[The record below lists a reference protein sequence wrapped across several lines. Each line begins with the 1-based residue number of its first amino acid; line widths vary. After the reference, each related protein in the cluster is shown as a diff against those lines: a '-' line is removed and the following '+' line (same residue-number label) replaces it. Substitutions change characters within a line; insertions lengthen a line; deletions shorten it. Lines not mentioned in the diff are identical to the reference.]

1 MGLLA
6 LDYATRSS
14 KKLVRFLKNHD
25 LKKQLL
31 SIEARLEE
39 EIKLGKIIFPK
50 RENIFRS
57 LQLVQPY
64 EVKVVILGQDP
75 YHNFNQADGL
85 AFSVSNFQS
94 LPPSLRNIFIEIE
107 NDLNIKIEKKGNL
120 ENIAKQ
126 GVLLLNS
133 ILTVEK
139 NNPGSHKNIGWE
151 KLTDIIISSLSLM
164 GNIVFILWGNFA
176 KKKSNLIDNNINLV
190 INSSHPSPFSA
201 HKGFFGSKPFSKCND
216 YLISK
221 GKEPIKWNLK

>member
-1 MGLLA
+1 MLQDLPKNWLG
-6 LDYATRSS
+6 
-14 KKLVRFLKNHD
+14 FLKNHD

-107 NDLNIKIEKKGNL
+107 NDLNIKIEKKGDL

-201 HKGFFGSKPFSKCND
+201 YKGFFGSKPFSKCND

>member
-1 MGLLA
+1 MLQDLPKNWLG
-6 LDYATRSS
+6 
-14 KKLVRFLKNHD
+14 FLKNHD

-107 NDLNIKIEKKGNL
+107 NDLNIKIEKKGDL

-201 HKGFFGSKPFSKCND
+201 HKGFFGSKPFSKFND

>member
-1 MGLLA
+1 MLQDLPKNWLG
-6 LDYATRSS
+6 
-14 KKLVRFLKNHD
+14 FLKNHD

-57 LQLVQPY
+57 LQLVQPD

-94 LPPSLRNIFIEIE
+94 LPPSLINIFIEIE
-107 NDLNIKIEKKGNL
+107 NDLNIKIEKKGDL

-151 KLTDIIISSLSLM
+151 KLTDIIISSLSLI

>member
-1 MGLLA
+1 MLQDFPKNWL
-6 LDYATRSS
+6 S
-14 KKLVRFLKNHD
+14 FLKNHD

-50 RENIFRS
+50 REIIFRS
-57 LQLVQPY
+57 LQLVQPD

-94 LPPSLRNIFIEIE
+94 LPPSLINIFIEIE
-107 NDLNIKIEKKGNL
+107 NDLNIKIEKKGDL

-151 KLTDIIISSLSLM
+151 KLTDIIISSLSLI

-201 HKGFFGSKPFSKCND
+201 HKGFFGSKPFSKCNN

>member
-1 MGLLA
+1 MLQDFPKNWL
-6 LDYATRSS
+6 S
-14 KKLVRFLKNHD
+14 FLKNHD

-57 LQLVQPY
+57 LQLVQPD

-107 NDLNIKIEKKGNL
+107 NDLNIKIEKKGDL

>member
-1 MGLLA
+1 MLQNFPKNWL
-6 LDYATRSS
+6 S
-14 KKLVRFLKNHD
+14 FLKNHD

-94 LPPSLRNIFIEIE
+94 LPPSLINIFIEIE
-107 NDLNIKIEKKGNL
+107 NDLNIKIEKKGDL

-151 KLTDIIISSLSLM
+151 KLTDIIISSLSLI

>member
-1 MGLLA
+1 MLQDFPKNWL
-6 LDYATRSS
+6 S
-14 KKLVRFLKNHD
+14 FLKNHD

-50 RENIFRS
+50 REIIFRS
-57 LQLVQPY
+57 LQLVQPD

-94 LPPSLRNIFIEIE
+94 LPPSLKNIFIEIE
-107 NDLNIKIEKKGNL
+107 NDLNIKIEKKGDL

-151 KLTDIIISSLSLM
+151 KLTDIIISSLSLI

>member
-1 MGLLA
+1 MLQDLPKNW
-6 LDYATRSS
+6 LS
-14 KKLVRFLKNHD
+14 FLKDHD

-31 SIEARLEE
+31 SIETRLEE

-57 LQLVQPY
+57 LQLVQPD

-94 LPPSLRNIFIEIE
+94 LPPSLINIFIEIE
-107 NDLNIKIEKKGNL
+107 NDLNIKIEKKGDL

-151 KLTDIIISSLSLM
+151 KLTDIIISSLSLI

-176 KKKSNLIDNNINLV
+176 KKKTNLIDNNINFV

>member
-1 MGLLA
+1 MLQDFPKNWL
-6 LDYATRSS
+6 S
-14 KKLVRFLKNHD
+14 FLKNHD

-50 RENIFRS
+50 REIIFRS
-57 LQLVQPY
+57 LQLVQPD

-85 AFSVSNFQS
+85 AFSVSNCQS
-94 LPPSLRNIFIEIE
+94 LPPSLINIFIEIE
-107 NDLNIKIEKKGNL
+107 NDLNIKIEKKGDL
-120 ENIAKQ
+120 GDIAKQ

-139 NNPGSHKNIGWE
+139 NNPGSHKNVGWE
-151 KLTDIIISSLSLM
+151 KLTDIIISSLSVM

-216 YLISK
+216 YLIKK
-221 GKEPIKWNLK
+221 GKGPIKWDLK

>member
-1 MGLLA
+1 MLRDLPKNW
-6 LDYATRSS
+6 LS
-14 KKLVRFLKNHD
+14 FLKNHD

-57 LQLVQPY
+57 LQLVQPD

-75 YHNFNQADGL
+75 YHNLNQADGL

-94 LPPSLRNIFIEIE
+94 LPPSLVNIFIEIE
-107 NDLNIKIEKKGNL
+107 NDLNIKIEKKGDL
-120 ENIAKQ
+120 GGIAKQ

-139 NNPGSHKNIGWE
+139 NKPGSHKNVGWE
-151 KLTDIIISSLSLM
+151 KLTDIIISSLSVM

-201 HKGFFGSKPFSKCND
+201 YKGFFGSKPFSKCND

-221 GKEPIKWNLK
+221 GKEPIEWNLK

>member
-1 MGLLA
+1 MLQDFPKNWL
-6 LDYATRSS
+6 S
-14 KKLVRFLKNHD
+14 FLKNHD

-57 LQLVQPY
+57 LQLVQPD

-75 YHNFNQADGL
+75 YHNLNQADGL

-94 LPPSLRNIFIEIE
+94 LPPSLVNIFIEIE
-107 NDLNIKIEKKGNL
+107 NDLNIKIEKKGDL
-120 ENIAKQ
+120 GGIAKQ

-139 NNPGSHKNIGWE
+139 NKPGSHKNVGWE
-151 KLTDIIISSLSLM
+151 KLTDIIISSLSVM

-201 HKGFFGSKPFSKCND
+201 YKGFFGSKPFSKCND

-221 GKEPIKWNLK
+221 GKEPIEWNLK

>member
-1 MGLLA
+1 MLQDLPKNW
-6 LDYATRSS
+6 LS
-14 KKLVRFLKNHD
+14 FLKNHD

-31 SIEARLEE
+31 SIETRLEE
-39 EIKLGKIIFPK
+39 EIKLGKIIFPR

-57 LQLVQPY
+57 LQLVQPD

-94 LPPSLRNIFIEIE
+94 LPPSLINIFIEIE
-107 NDLNIKIEKKGNL
+107 NDLNIKIQKKGDL

-151 KLTDIIISSLSLM
+151 KLTDIIISSLSLI

>member
-1 MGLLA
+1 MLQDFPKNWL
-6 LDYATRSS
+6 S
-14 KKLVRFLKNHD
+14 FLKNHD

-57 LQLVQPY
+57 LQLVQPD

-94 LPPSLRNIFIEIE
+94 LPPSLINIFIEIE
-107 NDLNIKIEKKGNL
+107 NDLNIKIEKKGDL

-151 KLTDIIISSLSLM
+151 KLTDIIISSLSLI

-201 HKGFFGSKPFSKCND
+201 YKGFFGSKPFSKCND

>member
-1 MGLLA
+1 MLQDFPKNWL
-6 LDYATRSS
+6 S
-14 KKLVRFLKNHD
+14 FLKNHD
-25 LKKQLL
+25 LKKRLL

-57 LQLVQPY
+57 LQLVQPD

-85 AFSVSNFQS
+85 AFSVSNCQS
-94 LPPSLRNIFIEIE
+94 LPPSLINIFIEIE
-107 NDLNIKIEKKGNL
+107 NDLNIKIEKKGDL
-120 ENIAKQ
+120 GDIAKQ

-139 NNPGSHKNIGWE
+139 NNPGSHKNVGWE
-151 KLTDIIISSLSLM
+151 KLTDIIISSLSVM

>member
-1 MGLLA
+1 MLQDFPKNWL
-6 LDYATRSS
+6 S
-14 KKLVRFLKNHD
+14 FLKNHD

-57 LQLVQPY
+57 LQLVQPD

-94 LPPSLRNIFIEIE
+94 LPPSLINIFIEIE
-107 NDLNIKIEKKGNL
+107 NDLNIKIEKKGDL
-120 ENIAKQ
+120 GGIAEQ

-139 NNPGSHKNIGWE
+139 NNPGSHKNVGWE
-151 KLTDIIISSLSLM
+151 KLTDIIISSLSVM

-176 KKKSNLIDNNINLV
+176 KKKSNFIDKNTNLV
-190 INSSHPSPFSA
+190 ICSSHPSPLSA

-216 YLISK
+216 YLVKNGK
-221 GKEPIKWNLK
+221 GPIKWDLK

>member
-1 MGLLA
+1 MLQDFPKNWL
-6 LDYATRSS
+6 S
-14 KKLVRFLKNHD
+14 FLKNHD

-50 RENIFRS
+50 REIIFRS
-57 LQLVQPY
+57 LQLVQPD

-94 LPPSLRNIFIEIE
+94 LPPSLINIFIEIE
-107 NDLNIKIEKKGNL
+107 NDLNIKIEKKGDL

-151 KLTDIIISSLSLM
+151 KLTDIIISSLSLI

>member
-1 MGLLA
+1 MLQDLPKNWIG
-6 LDYATRSS
+6 
-14 KKLVRFLKNHD
+14 FLKDHD

-31 SIEARLEE
+31 SIQARIEE
-39 EIKLGKIIFPK
+39 EIKSGKIIFPK

-57 LQLVQPY
+57 LRLVHPR

-75 YHNFNQADGL
+75 YHNFNQANGL
-85 AFSVSNFQS
+85 AFSVNNDQPH
-94 LPPSLRNIFIEIE
+94 PPSLRNIFIELE
-107 NDLNIKIEKKGNL
+107 SDLKIKIEKKGDL
-120 ENIAKQ
+120 GTIAKQ

-151 KLTDIIISSLSLM
+151 KLTDKIISSLSLM
-164 GNIVFILWGNFA
+164 GNKVFILWGNFA

-201 HKGFFGSKPFSKCND
+201 YKGFFGSKPFSKCND

-221 GKEPIKWNLK
+221 GKEPIEWNLK

>member
-1 MGLLA
+1 MLQDFPKNWL
-6 LDYATRSS
+6 S
-14 KKLVRFLKNHD
+14 FLKNHD

-94 LPPSLRNIFIEIE
+94 LPPSLINIFIEIE
-107 NDLNIKIEKKGNL
+107 NDLNIKIEKKGDL

-151 KLTDIIISSLSLM
+151 KLTDIIISSLSLI

>member
-1 MGLLA
+1 MLQDFPKNWL
-6 LDYATRSS
+6 S
-14 KKLVRFLKNHD
+14 FLKNHD

-50 RENIFRS
+50 REIIFRS
-57 LQLVQPY
+57 LQLVQPD

-94 LPPSLRNIFIEIE
+94 LPPSLINIFIEIE
-107 NDLNIKIEKKGNL
+107 NDLNIKIEKKGDL

-151 KLTDIIISSLSLM
+151 KLTDIIISALSLM

-221 GKEPIKWNLK
+221 GKEPINWNLK

>member
-1 MGLLA
+1 MLQDFPKNWL
-6 LDYATRSS
+6 S
-14 KKLVRFLKNHD
+14 FLKNHD

-50 RENIFRS
+50 REIIFRS
-57 LQLVQPY
+57 LQLVQPD

-94 LPPSLRNIFIEIE
+94 LPPSLINIFVEIE
-107 NDLNIKIEKKGNL
+107 NDLNIKIEKKGDL

-151 KLTDIIISSLSLM
+151 KLTDIIISSLSLI

-221 GKEPIKWNLK
+221 GKEPINWNLK

>member
-1 MGLLA
+1 MLQDFPKNWLA
-6 LDYATRSS
+6 
-14 KKLVRFLKNHD
+14 FLKNHD

-94 LPPSLRNIFIEIE
+94 LPPSLINIFVEIE
-107 NDLNIKIEKKGNL
+107 NDLNIKIEKKGDL

>member
-1 MGLLA
+1 MLQDFPKNWL
-6 LDYATRSS
+6 S
-14 KKLVRFLKNHD
+14 FLKNHD

-50 RENIFRS
+50 REIIFRS
-57 LQLVQPY
+57 LQLVQPD

-94 LPPSLRNIFIEIE
+94 LPPSLINIFVEIE
-107 NDLNIKIEKKGNL
+107 NDLNIKIEKKGDL

-151 KLTDIIISSLSLM
+151 KLTDIIISSLSLI

-216 YLISK
+216 YL
-221 GKEPIKWNLK
+221 NLFNIEKINW

>member
-1 MGLLA
+1 MLQDFPKNWL
-6 LDYATRSS
+6 S
-14 KKLVRFLKNHD
+14 FLKNHD

-31 SIEARLEE
+31 SIETRLEE
-39 EIKLGKIIFPK
+39 EIKLGKIIFPR

-57 LQLVQPY
+57 LQLVQPD

-94 LPPSLRNIFIEIE
+94 LPPSLINIFIEIE
-107 NDLNIKIEKKGNL
+107 NDLNIKIQKKGDL

-151 KLTDIIISSLSLM
+151 KLTDIIISALSLM

-221 GKEPIKWNLK
+221 GKEPINWNLK

>member
-1 MGLLA
+1 MLQDLPKNWLG
-6 LDYATRSS
+6 
-14 KKLVRFLKNHD
+14 FLKNHD

-107 NDLNIKIEKKGNL
+107 NDLNIKIEKKGDL

-216 YLISK
+216 YLVKNGK
-221 GKEPIKWNLK
+221 GPIKWDLK

>member
-1 MGLLA
+1 MLQDFPKNWL
-6 LDYATRSS
+6 S
-14 KKLVRFLKNHD
+14 FLKNHD

-50 RENIFRS
+50 REIIFRS
-57 LQLVQPY
+57 LQLVQPD

-94 LPPSLRNIFIEIE
+94 LPPSLINIFIEIE
-107 NDLNIKIEKKGNL
+107 NDLNIKIQKKGDL

-151 KLTDIIISSLSLM
+151 KLTDIIISSLSLI

>member
-1 MGLLA
+1 MLQDFPKNWL
-6 LDYATRSS
+6 S
-14 KKLVRFLKNHD
+14 FLKNHD

-50 RENIFRS
+50 REIIFRS
-57 LQLVQPY
+57 LQLVQPD

-94 LPPSLRNIFIEIE
+94 LPPSLINIFIEIE
-107 NDLNIKIEKKGNL
+107 NDLNIKIEKKGDL

-151 KLTDIIISSLSLM
+151 KLTDIIISSLSLI

-221 GKEPIKWNLK
+221 GKVPINWNLK

>member
-1 MGLLA
+1 MLQDFPKNWL
-6 LDYATRSS
+6 S
-14 KKLVRFLKNHD
+14 FLKNHD

-39 EIKLGKIIFPK
+39 ETKLGKIIFPK
-50 RENIFRS
+50 REIIFRS
-57 LQLVQPY
+57 LQLVQPD

-94 LPPSLRNIFIEIE
+94 LPPSLINIFIEIE
-107 NDLNIKIEKKGNL
+107 NDLNIKIEKKGDL

-151 KLTDIIISSLSLM
+151 KLTDIIISSLSLI

>member
-1 MGLLA
+1 MLQDLPKNW
-6 LDYATRSS
+6 LS
-14 KKLVRFLKNHD
+14 FLKNHD

-31 SIEARLEE
+31 SIETRLEE
-39 EIKLGKIIFPK
+39 EIKLGKIIFPR

-57 LQLVQPY
+57 LQLVQPD

-94 LPPSLRNIFIEIE
+94 LPPSLINIFIEIE
-107 NDLNIKIEKKGNL
+107 NDLNIKIQKKGDL

-151 KLTDIIISSLSLM
+151 KLTDIIISALSLM

-201 HKGFFGSKPFSKCND
+201 QKGFFGSKPFSKCND
-216 YLISK
+216 YLVKNGK
-221 GKEPIKWNLK
+221 GPIKWDLK

>member
-1 MGLLA
+1 MLQDFPKNWL
-6 LDYATRSS
+6 S
-14 KKLVRFLKNHD
+14 FLKNHD

-50 RENIFRS
+50 REIIFRS
-57 LQLVQPY
+57 LQLVQPD

-94 LPPSLRNIFIEIE
+94 LPPSLINIFIEIE
-107 NDLNIKIEKKGNL
+107 NDLNIKIEKKGDL
-120 ENIAKQ
+120 AGIAEQ

-139 NNPGSHKNIGWE
+139 NNPGSHKNVGWE
-151 KLTDIIISSLSLM
+151 KLTDIIISSLSLI

-201 HKGFFGSKPFSKCND
+201 HKGFFGSKPFSKCNN

>member
-1 MGLLA
+1 MLQDFPKNWL
-6 LDYATRSS
+6 S
-14 KKLVRFLKNHD
+14 FLKNHD

-50 RENIFRS
+50 REIIFRS
-57 LQLVQPY
+57 LQLVQPD

-85 AFSVSNFQS
+85 AFSVSNCQS
-94 LPPSLRNIFIEIE
+94 LPPSLINIFIEIE
-107 NDLNIKIEKKGNL
+107 NDLNIKIEKKGDL
-120 ENIAKQ
+120 GGIAKQ

-139 NNPGSHKNIGWE
+139 NNPGSHKNVGWE
-151 KLTDIIISSLSLM
+151 KLTDIIISSLSVM

-201 HKGFFGSKPFSKCND
+201 YKGFFGSKPFSKCND

-221 GKEPIKWNLK
+221 GKEPIEWNLK

>member
-1 MGLLA
+1 MLQDFPKNWL
-6 LDYATRSS
+6 S
-14 KKLVRFLKNHD
+14 FLKNHD

-50 RENIFRS
+50 REIIFRS
-57 LQLVQPY
+57 LQLVQPD

-85 AFSVSNFQS
+85 AFSVSNCQS
-94 LPPSLRNIFIEIE
+94 LPPSLINIFIEIE
-107 NDLNIKIEKKGNL
+107 NDLNIKIEKKGDL
-120 ENIAKQ
+120 GGIAKQ

-139 NNPGSHKNIGWE
+139 NNPGSHKNVGWE
-151 KLTDIIISSLSLM
+151 KLTDIIISSLSLI

-201 HKGFFGSKPFSKCND
+201 YKGFFGSKPFSKCND

-221 GKEPIKWNLK
+221 GKEPIEWNLK

>member
-1 MGLLA
+1 MLQDLPKNWLG
-6 LDYATRSS
+6 
-14 KKLVRFLKNHD
+14 FLKNHD

-57 LQLVQPY
+57 LQLVQPD

-94 LPPSLRNIFIEIE
+94 LPLSLINIFIEIE
-107 NDLNIKIEKKGNL
+107 NDLNIKIEKKGFRKYC
-120 ENIAKQ
+120 ETRSIAFKF
-126 GVLLLNS
+126 NS
-133 ILTVEK
+133 YCRK

-151 KLTDIIISSLSLM
+151 KLTDIIISSLSLI

-190 INSSHPSPFSA
+190 INSPHPSPFSA

>member
-1 MGLLA
+1 M
-6 LDYATRSS
+6 
-14 KKLVRFLKNHD
+14 
-25 LKKQLL
+25 
-31 SIEARLEE
+31 EE

-50 RENIFRS
+50 GEIIFRS
-57 LQLVQPY
+57 LQLVRPD

-94 LPPSLRNIFIEIE
+94 LPPSLINIFVEIE
-107 NDLNIKIEKKGNL
+107 NDLNIKIEKKGDL

-151 KLTDIIISSLSLM
+151 KLTDIIISSLSLI

-190 INSSHPSPFSA
+190 INSPHPSPFSA

-221 GKEPIKWNLK
+221 GKEPINWNLK

>member
-1 MGLLA
+1 MLQDFPKNWL
-6 LDYATRSS
+6 S
-14 KKLVRFLKNHD
+14 FLKNHD

-50 RENIFRS
+50 REIIFRS
-57 LQLVQPY
+57 LQLVQPD

-94 LPPSLRNIFIEIE
+94 LPPSLINIFVEIE
-107 NDLNIKIEKKGNL
+107 NDLNIKIEKKGDL

-151 KLTDIIISSLSLM
+151 KLTDIIISSLSLI

>member
-1 MGLLA
+1 MLQDFPKNWL
-6 LDYATRSS
+6 S
-14 KKLVRFLKNHD
+14 FLKNHD

-57 LQLVQPY
+57 LQLVQPD

-85 AFSVSNFQS
+85 AFSVSNCQF
-94 LPPSLRNIFIEIE
+94 LPPSLINIFIEIE
-107 NDLNIKIEKKGNL
+107 NDLNIKIEKKGDL
-120 ENIAKQ
+120 GDIAKQ

-139 NNPGSHKNIGWE
+139 NNPGSHKNVGWE
-151 KLTDIIISSLSLM
+151 KLTDIIISSLSVM

-201 HKGFFGSKPFSKCND
+201 YKGFFGSKPFSKCND

-221 GKEPIKWNLK
+221 GKEPIEWNLK